1 MDISDKRETFWG
13 LELEA
18 PESRK
23 AQGQNVYSGKRDR
36 AAPEFVLPSG
46 LEFDSRLEMDGC
58 DFLRLLPADCVPA
71 VFFDPQYRGILDRM
85 GYGNEGVN
93 RGRQRSALVQMKDDT
108 ITEFIHLIADALVP
122 SGHLFLW
129 TDKFHLCTGFS
140 GWHEGTKLRT
150 VDLITWEKAHIGMG
164 YRTRR
169 KSEYLVV
176 MQKLPLR
183 AKGVW
188 TIHNIPDV
196 WKENSRLKGWP
207 HRKPVELQR
216 RLIEAVTG
224 PGEIVVDP
232 AAGSFSVMEACRG
245 SGRRF
250 LGCDLNG

>member
-1 MDISDKRETFWG
+1 MADVMKTFWG
-13 LELEA
+13 ESLEA

-23 AQGQNVYSGKRDR
+23 AGGQNVYSGEREM
-36 AAPEFVLPSG
+36 AVPELVLPSG
-46 LEFDSRLEMDGC
+46 LEFNSRLEMDGR
-58 DFLRLLPADCVPA
+58 DFLRLLPAECVPT

-85 GYGNEGVN
+85 GYGNEGVD
-93 RGRQRSALVQMKDDT
+93 RGRQRSALAQMKDDT
-108 ITEFIHLIADALVP
+108 ITEFMHLISEALVP

-129 TDKFHLCTGFS
+129 IDKFHLCTGFS
-140 GWHEGTKLRT
+140 GWHEDTKLKI
-150 VDLITWEKAHIGMG
+150 VDLITWEKTYIGMG

-176 MQKLPLR
+176 MQKLPHR

-188 TIHNIPDV
+188 TIHDIPDV
-196 WKENSRLKGWP
+196 WKENARAKGWP
-207 HRKPVELQR
+207 HRKPVMLQQ

-224 PGEIVVDP
+224 PGEVVVDP
-232 AAGSFSVMEACRG
+232 AAGSFSVMEACTG